1 MGKLM
6 KIEESQFSQF
16 KFNDN
21 MALTATM
28 IEEEPWFVA
37 HQVASSLEYAET
49 ANMKKVID
57 LEDRKTVSLMEIVQ
71 NGRSYKN
78 QLLINESGLYQAIF
92 HSTMP
97 KAKEF
102 RRWVTSEVL
111 PSIRKH
117 GGYINGQEDMSGDEL
132 MAKALIHAQSVIKEK
147 DERLAKQQQKIDMDA
162 PKVDFHNA
170 VVQADDTFDMAQVAK
185 TLNVS
190 GIGRNSLYS
199 YLREKGVIQ
208 PKSTQPYQRYVD
220 SGDFEIAFV
229 HKNGHTYPKT
239 VATAKGVNRISTMMR
254 NDGLLHW

>member
-16 KFNDN
+16 DWLS
-21 MALTATM
+21 ALPITATL
-28 IEEEPWFVA
+28 IDDEPWFSA
-37 HQVASSLEYAET
+37 KHIADALDYYKT
-49 ANMKKVID
+49 ANLKKIID
-57 LEDRKTVSLMEIVQ
+57 DEDMCTISVVRKSPTGAQYVNQVLM
-71 NGRSYKN
+71 
-78 QLLINESGLYQAIF
+78 NESGVYQAIF